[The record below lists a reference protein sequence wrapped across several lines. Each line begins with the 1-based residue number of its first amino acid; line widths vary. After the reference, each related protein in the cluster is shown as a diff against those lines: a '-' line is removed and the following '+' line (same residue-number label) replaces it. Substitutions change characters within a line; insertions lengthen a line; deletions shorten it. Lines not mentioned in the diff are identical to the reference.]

1 MSGRTL
7 PGPPA
12 PDDGLAPAGLRRAL
26 DGADG
31 TPASRAAVLA
41 QLLSARLFVPVTASA
56 TAEHIDEAT
65 GLRADSA
72 AQMALVSL
80 LSDTGERAVPAF
92 LDVASLLAWRPQ
104 VRPVPV
110 GVPYLCR
117 STLDDGAVAVLLD
130 PGGAG
135 LLLTEAELVALADG
149 FVPVPG
155 AGVAFRRTPAQWSDP
170 EGLPDRELLQ
180 ALGDAVRPERLRA
193 ARLLQGPAGLAL
205 GVVPRRD
212 LDPAEL
218 AALAQRVL
226 GRLGA
231 ALPPAGLDLAVV
243 PPRGPGLPLPV
254 RRGRGVGR
262 LLRS

>member
-1 MSGRTL
+1 MSGRAL
-7 PGPPA
+7 PGPPT
-12 PDDGLAPAGLRRAL
+12 PDDGLAPAALRRAL
-26 DGADG
+26 DLADG
-31 TPASRAAVLA
+31 SPTSRAAVLA
-41 QLLSARLFVPVTASA
+41 QLPAARLFVPVTATA
-56 TAEHIDEAT
+56 TEERVDEAT
-65 GLRADSA
+65 GLRADSS

-80 LSDTGERAVPAF
+80 LSAAGERAVPAF

-117 STLDDGAVAVLLD
+117 SALDDGAVAVLLD

-135 LLLTEAELVALADG
+135 LLLTEAELTALAEG

-155 AGVAFRRTPAQWSDP
+155 TGVAFRRTTAQWSELDP
-170 EGLPDRELLQ
+170 AADP
-180 ALGDAVRPERLRA
+180 ALVRALAAAIRPERLRA

-226 GRLGA
+226 ARLGS
-231 ALPPAGLDLAVV
+231 ALPVGGLDLAVV
-243 PPRGPGLPLPV
+243 PDTGPGLPVPV
-254 RRGRGVGR
+254 RRVRWPAR
-262 LLRS
+262 IP